1 MSSRSWIV
9 VAVLLLIFGFSLVGP
24 VMSKVEEPGYV
35 IVASDAN
42 IEIRYYNSMI
52 LAEVM
57 VDGDRKEA
65 IREGFRVIAD
75 YIFGNNSSSQ
85 KIAMTAPV
93 QQQKA
98 KDGWRVSFVMPSEYS
113 LTSLPKPSGDNL
125 WVREIPSAKYVVI
138 RFSGT
143 STQANL
149 KKHEAVLLDYVSAH
163 RLKVLGSIKYAFYN
177 PPWTLPFL
185 RRNELMLQLVE

>member
-9 VAVLLLIFGFSLVGP
+9 VALLLLIFGFSLVGP

-35 IVASDAN
+35 IEASDAN

-57 VDGDRKEA
+57 VHGDRKEA
-65 IREGFRVIAD
+65 IKDGFRVIAD

-93 QQQKA
+93 QQQKM
-98 KDGWRVSFVMPSEYS
+98 KDGWRVSFVMPSKYS
-113 LTSLPKPSGDNL
+113 LISLPKPSIDNL
-125 WVREIPSAKYVVI
+125 LVREIPSAKYVAI

-149 KKHEAVLLDYVSAH
+149 KKHEAVLLDYVTAH

>member
-9 VAVLLLIFGFSLVGP
+9 VALLLLIFGFSLVGP

-35 IVASDAN
+35 IEASDAN

-57 VDGDRKEA
+57 VHGGRKEA
-65 IREGFRVIAD
+65 IKDGFRIIAD

-98 KDGWRVSFVMPSEYS
+98 KDGWRVSFVMPSKYS
-113 LTSLPKPSGDNL
+113 LTSLPKPSIDNL
-125 WVREIPSAKYVVI
+125 WVREIPSAKYVAI

-149 KKHEAVLLDYVSAH
+149 KKHEAVLLDYVTAH

>member
-1 MSSRSWIV
+1 MSTNFQFYETIQ
-9 VAVLLLIFGFSLVGP
+9 
-24 VMSKVEEPGYV
+24 V
-35 IVASDAN
+35 IEN
-42 IEIRYYNSMI
+42 IEIRKYDEQIIASHVSKDNSNNNFSI
-52 LAEVM
+52 LAN
-57 VDGDRKEA
+57 
-65 IREGFRVIAD
+65 

-98 KDGWRVSFVMPSEYS
+98 KDGWTISFVMPSEYS

>member
-1 MSSRSWIV
+1 
-9 VAVLLLIFGFSLVGP
+9 
-24 VMSKVEEPGYV
+24 MSKVEEPGYV
-35 IVASDAN
+35 IEASDAN

-52 LAEVM
+52 LAEVL

-65 IREGFRVIAD
+65 LRDGFRVIAD

-93 QQQKA
+93 QQQKT
-98 KDGWRVSFVMPSEYS
+98 KDRWTVSFVMPSEYS
-113 LTSLPKPSGDNL
+113 LTSLPQPSGDNL
-125 WVREIPSAKYVVI
+125 WVREVPSAKYVVV
-138 RFSGT
+138 RFSGA

>member
-35 IVASDAN
+35 VEVSDAN
-42 IEIRYYNSMI
+42 IEIRYYDSMI
-52 LAEVM
+52 LAEVK

-65 IREGFRVIAD
+65 IRDGFRVIAD

-98 KDGWRVSFVMPSEYS
+98 KDGWRVSFVMPSEHS
-113 LTSLPKPSGDNL
+113 LTSLPKPSRDNL

-149 KKHEAVLLDYVSAH
+149 KKHEAVLLDYVTAH

>member
-1 MSSRSWIV
+1 MSYRSWIV

-35 IVASDAN
+35 IEASDAN

-57 VDGDRKEA
+57 VDGGRKEA
-65 IREGFRVIAD
+65 IRDGFRLIAD

-98 KDGWRVSFVMPSEYS
+98 KDGWTVSFVMRYQYS
-113 LTSLPKPSGDNL
+113 LTSLPQPNGDNL
-125 WVREIPSAKYVVI
+125 WDRAIPSAKYVVI
-138 RFSGT
+138 RFSGA

-149 KKHEAVLLDYVSAH
+149 KKHEAVLLDYVAAH
-163 RLKVLGSIKYAFYN
+163 RLKILGSIKYAFYN

-185 RRNELMLQLVE
+185 RRNELMLQMVE

>member
-35 IVASDAN
+35 IEASDAN

-52 LAEVM
+52 LAEVI
-57 VDGDRKEA
+57 VHGDRKEA
-65 IREGFRVIAD
+65 IKDGFRVIAD

-113 LTSLPKPSGDNL
+113 LNSLPKPSGDNL
-125 WVREIPSAKYVVI
+125 WVREMPSAKYVVI

-143 STQANL
+143 STQGNL
-149 KKHEAVLLDYVSAH
+149 KKHEAELLDYVAAH

>member
-9 VAVLLLIFGFSLVGP
+9 VALLLLIFGFSLVGP

-35 IVASDAN
+35 IEASDAN
-42 IEIRYYNSMI
+42 IEIRYYNAMI

-65 IREGFRVIAD
+65 IRDGFRVIAD

-93 QQQKA
+93 QQQKV
-98 KDGWRVSFVMPSEYS
+98 KDGWRVSF
-113 LTSLPKPSGDNL
+113 
-125 WVREIPSAKYVVI
+125 
-138 RFSGT
+138 
-143 STQANL
+143 
-149 KKHEAVLLDYVSAH
+149 
-163 RLKVLGSIKYAFYN
+163 
-177 PPWTLPFL
+177 
-185 RRNELMLQLVE
+185 

>member
-1 MSSRSWIV
+1 
-9 VAVLLLIFGFSLVGP
+9 
-24 VMSKVEEPGYV
+24 
-35 IVASDAN
+35 
-42 IEIRYYNSMI
+42 MI

-57 VDGDRKEA
+57 VNGDRKEA

-98 KDGWRVSFVMPSEYS
+98 KDGWTISFVMPSEYS
-113 LTSLPKPSGDNL
+113 LTSLPKPSGDKL
-125 WVREIPSAKYVVI
+125 WVREVPSAKYVVI

-143 STQANL
+143 SRQANL

>member
-1 MSSRSWIV
+1 MSSRAWIV
-9 VAVLLLIFGFSLVGP
+9 VALLLLIFGFSLVGP

-35 IVASDAN
+35 IEASDAN

-57 VDGDRKEA
+57 VNGDRKEA

-98 KDGWRVSFVMPSEYS
+98 KDGWTISFVMPSEYS
-113 LTSLPKPSGDNL
+113 LTSLPKPSGDKL
-125 WVREIPSAKYVVI
+125 WVREVPSAKYVVI

-143 STQANL
+143 SRQANL